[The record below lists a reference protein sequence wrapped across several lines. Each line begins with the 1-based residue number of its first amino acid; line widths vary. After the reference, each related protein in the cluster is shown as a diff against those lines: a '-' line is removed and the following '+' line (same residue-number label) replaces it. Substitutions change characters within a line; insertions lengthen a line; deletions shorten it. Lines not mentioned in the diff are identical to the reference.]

1 MLFICLENNR
11 RKRKAEGKI
20 GLQKKETGLQDYS
33 PEKF

>member
-1 MLFICLENNR
+1 MCSGKITGE
-11 RKRKAEGKI
+11 RKAEGKI

>member
-1 MLFICLENNR
+1 LEITGE
-11 RKRKAEGKI
+11 KREAEGKI